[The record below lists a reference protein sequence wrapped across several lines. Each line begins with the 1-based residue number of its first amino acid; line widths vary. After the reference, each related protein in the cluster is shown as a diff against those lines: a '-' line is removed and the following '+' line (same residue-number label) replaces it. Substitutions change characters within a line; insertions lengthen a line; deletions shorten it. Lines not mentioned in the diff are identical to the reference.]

1 VMGDWDGAMHRQLA
15 SMDRQKPAAGGDPV
29 GAVWHQF
36 GAVRR
41 RAEWLL
47 RETRP
52 DELSPREALCLLSR
66 LKGPVAEQ
74 AGRDGF
80 PGRR

>member
-1 VMGDWDGAMHRQLA
+1 MGDWDGAMHRQLRV
-15 SMDRQKPAAGGDPV
+15 SVDPLTQAGGDPV